1 MAANDIQIGGD
12 HYKKYSIQPWDLFMP
27 WNLNGFQAHII
38 PYIVRYRDKEGLKDL
53 YKARHF
59 LNKLIEY
66 EEEQAALKTGIPTL
80 TDIVK

>member
-1 MAANDIQIGGD
+1 MAANDHQIGGD
-12 HYKKYSIQPWDLFMP
+12 HYKKYGMFQPWDCFMA

-38 PYIVRYRDKEGLKDL
+38 PYVVRYRDKDGLKDL

-66 EEEQAALKTGIPTL
+66 EEAQVAAIPTL
-80 TDIVK
+80 TEKAP